1 MTRLLSCLVILVIA
15 LATISFL
22 FHQSTISM
30 PTIKEREQ
38 PEMRIDVVGGYLC
51 DDKEEKKFRT
61 RFGRNPGVSVRVWPS
76 NGGIYILERCFS
88 IELDFLKL
96 DRFHDTPQPSPS
108 DLNAIAEEEAH
119 CNRSKYN
126 GILLLFSEF
135 IQVLP
140 LFPN

>member
-1 MTRLLSCLVILVIA
+1 
-15 LATISFL
+15 
-22 FHQSTISM
+22 M

-38 PEMRIDVVGGYLC
+38 PEIRIDVVGGCSC

-61 RFGRNPGVSVRVWPS
+61 RFGRGPGVSVRGWPS
-76 NGGIYILERCFS
+76 KGGIYILERCFS

-126 GILLLFSEF
+126 GLLYFYFFQSSYMCS
-135 IQVLP
+135 P
-140 LFPN
+140 LVPY